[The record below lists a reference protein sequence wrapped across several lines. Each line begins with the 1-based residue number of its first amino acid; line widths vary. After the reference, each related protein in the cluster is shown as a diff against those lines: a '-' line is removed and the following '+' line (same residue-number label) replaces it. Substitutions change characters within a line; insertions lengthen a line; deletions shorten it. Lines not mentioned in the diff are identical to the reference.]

1 MFVKR
6 SLESRRSFLR
16 YLWIFFGVSLDF
28 CKSPI
33 QLPWAFV
40 RDFHEIALNL
50 RLHLIFAW
58 SLLDVHSAFCMSNV
72 FCLLLASLDFRW
84 MFDGCSL
91 DAHCIFVGCSSDSRS
106 MWIPLQRNWGTDEL
120 RKWGGGFRRFHS
132 QSLSSS
138 VPQFLSQSLSP
149 SIPQFLSSVPQ
160 FLSSSVPQFLS
171 SSVPSDDR

>member
-91 DAHCIFVGCSSDSRS
+91 D
-106 MWIPLQRNWGTDEL
+106 P
-120 RKWGGGFRRFHS
+120 
-132 QSLSSS
+132 
-138 VPQFLSQSLSP
+138 VPILTYMCGP
-149 SIPQFLSSVPQ
+149 
-160 FLSSSVPQFLS
+160 
-171 SSVPSDDR
+171 SVPSSLCISISHTIPRRPASRARDDTAAVVLWLFSSLRFQVFVPVSYPTEGYVHLQKPALKHHPKTCVHI